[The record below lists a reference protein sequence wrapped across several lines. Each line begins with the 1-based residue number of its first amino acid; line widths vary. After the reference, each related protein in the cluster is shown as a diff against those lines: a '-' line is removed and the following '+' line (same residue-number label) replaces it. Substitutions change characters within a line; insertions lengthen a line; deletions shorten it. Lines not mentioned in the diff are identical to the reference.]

1 MQILNDRK
9 IKEVFSNLPQI
20 ETERLVLRKIEVR
33 DTSDMYEYSCLNK
46 VTEYLT
52 WNSHK
57 SEKETER
64 YIKLLG
70 KKYDKGA
77 FWDFGLEHKQTK
89 KFIGTCG
96 FTSFD
101 QDANSAEIGYVLSP
115 DFWGRGLAVE
125 ACTAVLKFGFAVF
138 DVDRICA
145 RYIDGNDSSRRVME
159 KLGMSYVTTY
169 KNSYYIKNEYKTVIE
184 YAVTKKEFFAAQ
196 AINKKD

>member
-9 IKEVFSNLPQI
+9 IKEVFANIPQI
-20 ETERLVLRKIEVR
+20 ETERLVLRRIEPR
-33 DTSDMYEYSCLNK
+33 DAADMYEYSCLNT

-52 WNSHK
+52 WNPHK

-77 FWDFGLEHKQTK
+77 FWDFGLEHKETK

-96 FTSFD
+96 FTSFVID
-101 QDANSAEIGYVLSP
+101 ENSAEIGYVLAP
-115 DFWGRGLAVE
+115 GFWGQGLAVE

-145 RYIDGNDSSRRVME
+145 RYIDGNDSSKKVME

-169 KNSYYIKNEYKTVIE
+169 KNSFYIKNEYKTVIE
-184 YAVTKKEFFAAQ
+184 YAVTKKDFFVAQ
-196 AINKKD
+196 ALNKKD

>member
-9 IKEVFSNLPQI
+9 IKEVFANIPQI
-20 ETERLVLRKIEVR
+20 ETERLVLRRIEVQ
-33 DTSDMYEYSCLNK
+33 DSADMYEYSCQAK

-52 WNSHK
+52 WNPHK

-77 FWDFGLEHKQTK
+77 FWDFGLEHKESS

-96 FTSFD
+96 FTSFN
-101 QDANSAEIGYVLSP
+101 QDENSAEIGYVLSP
-115 DFWGRGLAVE
+115 CFWGMGLAFE

-138 DVDRICA
+138 DLDRICA
-145 RYIDGNDSSRRVME
+145 RYIEGNDSSRRVME

-184 YAVTKKEFFAAQ
+184 YSVTKKDFFAAQ
-196 AINKKD
+196 ALGKKD

>member
-9 IKEVFSNLPQI
+9 IKEVFTNIPQI
-20 ETERLVLRKIEVR
+20 ETSRLVLRKILPH
-33 DTSDMYEYSCLNK
+33 DCADMYEYSRNDK

-77 FWDFGLEHKQTK
+77 FWDFGLEHKETK

-101 QDANSAEIGYVLSP
+101 QDSNSAEIGYVLSP
-115 DFWGRGLAVE
+115 DFWGCGLAVE

-145 RYIDGNDSSRRVME
+145 RYIEGNDSSKRVME

-169 KNSYYIKNEYKTVIE
+169 KNSYYIKNQYKTVIE
-184 YAVTKKEFFAAQ
+184 YAVTKKDFFEAQ
-196 AINKKD
+196 PFHG

>member
-9 IKEVFSNLPQI
+9 IKEVFSNIPQI
-20 ETERLVLRKIEVR
+20 DTERLVLRKIENR
-33 DTSDMYEYSCLNK
+33 DTADMYEYSCRAD

-52 WNSHK
+52 WNPHK

-77 FWDFGLEHKQTK
+77 FWDFGVEYRKDA

-96 FTSFD
+96 FTSFN
-101 QDANSAEIGYVLSP
+101 QDENSAEIGYVLSP
-115 DFWGRGLAVE
+115 EYWGRGIAVE
-125 ACTAVLKFGFAVF
+125 ACSAVLKFGFAVF
-138 DVDRICA
+138 DLDRICA
-145 RYIDGNDSSRRVME
+145 RYIDGNNSSKRVME

-184 YAVTKKEFFAAQ
+184 YAVSKKDFFAAQ
-196 AINKKD
+196 ALIKKD

>member
-9 IKEVFSNLPQI
+9 IKEVFTNIPQL
-20 ETERLVLRKIEVR
+20 ETPRLVLRKIEPR
-33 DTSDMYEYSCLNK
+33 DAADMYEYSCLDT
-46 VTEYLT
+46 VTKYLT
-52 WNSHK
+52 WNPHK

-70 KKYDKGA
+70 KKYEKGA
-77 FWDFGLEHKQTK
+77 FWDFGVQFKENG

-101 QDANSAEIGYVLSP
+101 KDENFAEIGYVLAP
-115 DFWGRGLAVE
+115 DYWGKGIAVE
-125 ACTAVLKFGFAVF
+125 ACNAVIKFGFAVF

-196 AINKKD
+196 NV